1 MAHTL
6 CQLTRDLDW
15 RADVIDAADFTRD
28 VVDRRTVVIVATQ
41 GHGDEDAV
49 TEAIAGEPLFLG
61 LVASRRRAESV
72 LGYLA
77 DQGVPGD
84 QLERVHA
91 PVGLDLGHTSHKEI
105 AVAIL
110 AELVK
115 LRADGALVSRC
126 VRRPAAATAA
136 PATAIDPVCGMT
148 VVVPNLAFEQGRAT
162 YHFCG
167 AGCRT
172 AFEHDPAAYLG
183 KEARC

>member
-1 MAHTL
+1 MVHTL
-6 CQLTRDLDW
+6 GQLTHDLGW
-15 RADVIDAADFTRD
+15 LADVIDAADFTRD
-28 VVDRRTVVIVATQ
+28 AVNGRTAVIVATQ
-41 GHGDEDAV
+41 GHGDEDAML
-49 TEAIAGEPLFLG
+49 EAIAGEPLFLG

-77 DQGVPGD
+77 DRGVPRD

-105 AVAIL
+105 AVAVL

-115 LRADGALVSRC
+115 LRSAGALVPHASAG
-126 VRRPAAATAA
+126 PAAATATS
-136 PATAIDPVCGMT
+136 ATATDPVCGMT
-148 VVVPNLAFEQGRAT
+148 VVVPNLAFDHDGVT

-172 AFEHDPAAYLG
+172 AFEHDPGAHLG

>member
-1 MAHTL
+1 MRPTS
-6 CQLTRDLDW
+6 
-15 RADVIDAADFTRD
+15 RADA
-28 VVDRRTVVIVATQ
+28 VDGRTAVIVATQ
-41 GHGDEDAV
+41 GHGDEDAML
-49 TEAIAGEPLFLG
+49 EAIAGEPLFLG

-77 DQGVPGD
+77 DRGVPRD

-115 LRADGALVSRC
+115 LRAAGALVPDASA
-126 VRRPAAATAA
+126 RPAAATAA
-136 PATAIDPVCGMT
+136 PATALDPVCGMT
-148 VVVPNLAFEQGRAT
+148 VVVPNLAFEHDGVT

-172 AFEHDPAAYLG
+172 AFEHDPGAYLG